1 MILLLL
7 IAAPLVPA
15 LLGRFLPPHLAG
27 RAQLLGATF
36 SSLVGLALA
45 TRVFTSGPVGDG
57 SLLYL
62 DPLGALLVVVIAL
75 VGWGGAAYSVGYLRH
90 DVAVGKLLPNQPR
103 WFYLWYHLFL
113 TSMLAVVSTENLGL
127 VWVAIE
133 ATTVFSAILVGFYRT
148 PDAIEAAWKYLII
161 CTLGISI
168 ALFGTL
174 LLYYAGVHAISG
186 EAPALSW
193 RVLRQHAASLDPRLI
208 RLAFVLTFVGYGT
221 KAGFA
226 PLHTWL
232 PDAHSQAPTPVSA
245 VLSGVLL
252 PCALYA
258 IVRIHLIAVGT
269 LGPDFSS
276 AFLIGMGV
284 LTTAV
289 AVPFIL
295 LQHDLKRLLAYSS
308 MEHIGVMAVA
318 FGFGGPIGLF
328 AAAVHLVTHGLGKAL
343 LFFAA
348 GTLAERFGTRD
359 MARIQGAAKALPFS
373 GPIILI
379 GALALAGAPPSG
391 LFLSEFSVLSVGF
404 ASGRVIASAIL
415 LACLTLIFVGMLTH
429 VGRMALGTP
438 RASIV
443 RGESVGNLA
452 LIGTPLAVVA
462 LAGVFIPPPFVAAIG
477 QVVALLGG
485 GS

>member
-1 MILLLL
+1 MVLLIV
-7 IAAPLVPA
+7 IAAPLASA
-15 LLGRFLPPHLAG
+15 LLGRLAPRHLAG
-27 RAQLLGATF
+27 GAQLLGAT
-36 SSLVGLALA
+36 SASLIGLAMA
-45 TRVFTSGPVGDG
+45 TRVFTSGPIGDG

-62 DPLGALLVVVIAL
+62 DALGALLVAVISL

-90 DVAVGKLLPNQPR
+90 DVATGRLLPDQPR

-113 TSMLAVVSTENLGL
+113 VSMLAVVSTENLGL

-148 PDAIEAAWKYLII
+148 RDALEAAWKYLII

-186 EAPALSW
+186 ESSALSW
-193 RVLRQHAASLDPRLI
+193 RVLRDHAASLDPRLI

-276 AFLIGMGV
+276 TFLIGMGI
-284 LTTAV
+284 LSTAV
-289 AVPFIL
+289 AGPFIL
-295 LQHDLKRLLAYSS
+295 IQHDLKRLLAYSS

-318 FGFGGPIGLF
+318 FGFGGPIGFF
-328 AAAVHLVTHGLGKAL
+328 AAAVHLVSHGLGKAL

-348 GTLAERFGTRD
+348 GTLADRFGTRD
-359 MARIQGAAKALPFS
+359 MARIHGAARALPFS
-373 GPIILI
+373 GPILLI

-404 ASGRVIASAIL
+404 ASGKAIASVLL
-415 LACLTLIFVGMLTH
+415 LACLTLIFVGMLFH
-429 VGRMALGTP
+429 FGRMALGTP
-438 RASIV
+438 RATIQK
-443 RGESVGNLA
+443 GESATSLVLT
-452 LIGTPLAVVA
+452 GTPLAVVA
-462 LAGVFIPPPFVAAIG
+462 LSGVFIPPPLAAAIG
-477 QVVALLGG
+477 QVVALLGAP
-485 GS
+485 